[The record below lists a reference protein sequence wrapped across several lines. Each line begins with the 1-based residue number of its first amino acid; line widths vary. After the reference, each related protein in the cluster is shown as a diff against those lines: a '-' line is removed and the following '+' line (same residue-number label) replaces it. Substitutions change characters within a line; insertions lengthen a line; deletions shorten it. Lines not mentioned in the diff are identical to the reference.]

1 MAQKEQT
8 IIVLEENEK
17 VMKTYEHISQAYWVE
32 IRDVIAMKNVA
43 FPDIDAQHFMIAMSI
58 AKKYNLDPSV
68 KEIYGWEKW
77 GRVTIVASNAW
88 LLKVARQQEWFLN
101 IIANAVFPEDE
112 FEMDMATGKVTK
124 HIIHP
129 EKREATT
136 NPVGA
141 YATVFMK
148 DREPVSKWVY
158 WDEYVQTW
166 DYSPWRKQK
175 SAMIS
180 KCATS
185 VLCREAFGLSGLY
198 GEEEMEQET
207 FDDKKKKAAVVMKS
221 LKEAEKITSQEQWG
235 PEDGVVLEAE
245 ILPETSK
252 EDDTY
257 KNKMISYFMQCIA
270 DGVEPLVPAPINLES
285 YTEKEAKKDSLLLD
299 QIM

>member
-1 MAQKEQT
+1 MAKEQT

-17 VMKTYEHISQAYWVE
+17 LMKTYEHISTTYWVE
-32 IRDVIAMKNVA
+32 VRDVVAMKNVA
-43 FPDIDAQHFMIAMSI
+43 FPDIDAQHFMVAMSI
-58 AKKYNLDPSV
+58 AKKYDLDPTV

-141 YATVFMK
+141 YATLFMK

-158 WDEYVQTW
+158 WDEYVQVG
-166 DYSPWRKQK
+166 DYTPWRKQK

-185 VLCREAFGLSGLY
+185 VLCREAFWLSGLY
-198 GEEEMEQET
+198 GEEEMEQES
-207 FDDKKKKAAVVMKS
+207 FEDKKKKANSVFKAMK
-221 LKEAEKITSQEQWG
+221 ETEKLASWEDVG
-235 PEDGVVLEAE
+235 PEKWVVAE
-245 ILPETSK
+245 TEIIPETPK
-252 EDDTY
+252 EDTPY
-257 KNKMISYFMQCIA
+257 KAKMTEYFLQCIA
-270 DGVEPLVPAPINLES
+270 DKVDPLVPAPKDLEA
-285 YTEKEAKKDSLLLD
+285 YTEAQAKKDSLTLD
-299 QIM
+299 QIA